1 MQKLLLV
8 TGLSG
13 AGKSLVMRALEDIN
27 YYCID
32 NLPAD
37 MLCELIQAKE
47 LNERYAD
54 RLAITVDTRSG
65 EDFQGVLNALKHK
78 TDDLDIKILFLDAD
92 DGVLSRRYKETRR
105 CHPLTIRHNLS
116 IDEAINRERLLLAN
130 LYEIA
135 DYIID
140 TGLLSTS
147 TLKQQIVVIFSNSM
161 QGTMPISI
169 ISFGFKY
176 GVPRD
181 ADLMFDVRCLPNPFY
196 IVNLK
201 EKTGLDNE
209 VFDYVFSFN
218 EAGELF
224 EKISE
229 LISYSI
235 PLYLKEGKSRLT
247 VAIGCTGGKHRSVSF
262 ARNTEKLLANQGYT
276 IDMLHRDI
284 QRR

>member
-1 MQKLLLV
+1 MQQLLLV

-13 AGKSLVMRALEDIN
+13 AGKSLVMRALEDIH

-37 MLCELIQAKE
+37 MLCELIQAKQ
-47 LNERYAD
+47 LKKRYAD
-54 RLAITVDTRSG
+54 RLAITVDIRSG

-92 DGVLSRRYKETRR
+92 DGVLARRYKETRR
-105 CHPLTIRHNLS
+105 CHPLTIKYNLS
-116 IDEAINRERLLLAN
+116 IDEALVRERKMLSELFS
-130 LYEIA
+130 IA

-147 TLKQQIVVIFSNSM
+147 ALKEQVVSQFSHSI
-161 QGTMPISI
+161 QETMPVTV

-196 IVNLK
+196 IANLK
-201 EKTGLDNE
+201 GKTGLDSE
-209 VFDYVFSFN
+209 VYDYVFSFE
-218 EAGELF
+218 EANELF
-224 EKISE
+224 AKIAE
-229 LISYSI
+229 LIKFSL

-262 ARNTEKLLANQGYT
+262 ARNTETLLTELGYN

-284 QRR
+284 QKK